1 MKYAIPILLLLLTP
15 PLAANETADKPVE
28 ITVKPLLCI
37 VDLRTPGCEMTFL
50 VQWESDESGYYCV
63 FNDLE
68 DAPLNCWTEQR
79 SGELHDKRSVQENL
93 SFWINE
99 SGGAPLDTVTVEVLR
114 MDSDDR
120 RRRRRS
126 RHVWDLL

>member
-1 MKYAIPILLLLLTP
+1 MKQLIQIFVLLLPIL
-15 PLAANETADKPVE
+15 AAGDEVTDKPVE

-37 VDLRTPGCEMTFL
+37 VDLRTPGCDMSFL
-50 VQWESDESGYYCV
+50 VRWHSRETGYYCV

-68 DAPLNCWTEQR
+68 DAPLNCWREQR
-79 SGELHDKRSVQENL
+79 SGELIDKRTVLENL

-99 SGGAPLDTVTVEVLR
+99 SGSEPLAAVTVEVLR
-114 MDSDDR
+114 MDSNDR